1 MRRRFC
7 LAAGTRHL
15 APTTC
20 ATWRTPPPPTARRY
34 ALAPMAEPTDRDI
47 DALWGP
53 ATPQFAYQIA
63 VRVRDLIADLP
74 ADDPVR
80 RYGEH
85 TLVELDRLGHGTGK
99 GDEDG
104 H

>member
-1 MRRRFC
+1 MS
-7 LAAGTRHL
+7 
-15 APTTC
+15 APT
-20 ATWRTPPPPTARRY
+20 
-34 ALAPMAEPTDRDI
+34 ERDI

-63 VRVRDLIADLP
+63 NRMADLVADLP

-80 RYGEH
+80 RYAQQR
-85 TLVELDRLGHGTGK
+85 LLELDQLGHGSSKGEETG
-99 GDEDG
+99 